1 MTQAE
6 LANEL
11 DLSAAMVS
19 KLKARGMPVHSVAD
33 AEAWRATNLDPCLVK
48 SLRRPELMRSPEQ
61 RVQYAIARANERGQ
75 LAYDALGCAAWR
87 EFVRHVEG
95 VRTAL
100 RTIPDTEDEQ
110 VLLPVEVWEAL
121 CGFPGRWSAHT
132 HFERVN

>member
-19 KLKARGMPVHSVAD
+19 KLKARGMPTHSVAD

-61 RVQYAIARANERGQ
+61 RVQYAIARANERGRF
-75 LAYDALGCAAWR
+75 AYDALGCADWR
-87 EFVRHVEG
+87 EFIRHVEG

-100 RTIPDTEDEQ
+100 RIIPDEDEQ
-110 VLLPVEVWEAL
+110 VRLPLEIWDAL
-121 CGFPGRWSAHT
+121 CGFPGPWSNAVRNERAH
-132 HFERVN
+132 